1 MDKTLFPNRKE
12 KSAPGDLLDLV
23 GEELKR
29 TAAGKSATDAEVRR
43 VMSRLFAEGE
53 TEDAGWFAW
62 GIGKDETYMDALRK
76 GRGDAWSADVEVP
89 AEDAARIEEL
99 LREEGVTPTPGRVR
113 RYYWEEQEGK
123 A

>member
-1 MDKTLFPNRKE
+1 
-12 KSAPGDLLDLV
+12 
-23 GEELKR
+23 
-29 TAAGKSATDAEVRR
+29 
-43 VMSRLFAEGE
+43 
-53 TEDAGWFAW
+53 
-62 GIGKDETYMDALRK
+62 MDALRK